1 MQPVPFQ
8 KNDTT
13 TQADKL
19 KIIADKYFEL
29 ADGADKSTEALKKLD
44 EYKKIL
50 IEEGGEQ
57 FKAILEDENSSL
69 DDQKE
74 KIYDVIDALKAKGL
88 MPLINHEQFYNDEGK
103 AITKYMSV
111 FLYITFFFLLLIYCK
126 AVIRI
131 NKNNIIIKLIIM
143 TITSLYYYITKTSIY
158 LKTLALFYIFNKY
171 IDKLRID
178 ANRTHK
184 RYGI

>member
-1 MQPVPFQ
+1 M
-8 KNDTT
+8 
-13 TQADKL
+13 
-19 KIIADKYFEL
+19 
-29 ADGADKSTEALKKLD
+29 
-44 EYKKIL
+44 
-50 IEEGGEQ
+50 
-57 FKAILEDENSSL
+57 
-69 DDQKE
+69 
-74 KIYDVIDALKAKGL
+74 
-88 MPLINHEQFYNDEGK
+88 
-103 AITKYMSV
+103 TKYMSV
-111 FLYITFFFLLLIYCK
+111 FLYIIFFFLLLIYCK

-158 LKTLALFYIFNKY
+158 LKTLALFYAFNKY